1 MRKTKTATTKQTPPA
16 TGNREGECL
25 TYKGVTYSLEK
36 LKKDLRATHGKGS
49 AQFVLWKSL
58 IFLAARVSQ
67 TDGELRELCL
77 TIRKLHERLKPEL
90 KKPGFTKKEKE
101 LAEQIVGLLSDLR
114 KRIGIVGVYLCDG
127 LKEVVESIPDIYPRH
142 QVKHGPAVPTRSQE
156 KSRGRRGT
164 P

>member
-1 MRKTKTATTKQTPPA
+1 MRKTKTATTKQPPPA

-36 LKKDLRATHGKGS
+36 LKKDLRATHGKGA

-58 IFLAARVSQ
+58 ILLATRVSQ

-77 TIRKLHERLKPEL
+77 TLRKLHEQLKPEL

-101 LAEQIVGLLSDLR
+101 LAEEIVGLVSDLR
-114 KRIGIVGVYLCDG
+114 KRIGTVGVYLSDG
-127 LKEVVESIPDIYPRH
+127 LNEVVESIPDIYTRH
-142 QVKHGPAVPTRSQE
+142 PVKHGLAVPTRSQE
-156 KSRGRRGT
+156 KSRERRAT